1 MSSKVSQSAGQDW
14 KGLGDLIDLATQ
26 RLTAPVEGIHDAI
39 ADRWFGVAGRRVAP
53 ARNAYRALTAPV
65 FNSVRL
71 TGSTLGTAVGLGAIA
86 FAGRKELRPL
96 WRSPRG
102 SEIQAFFNALWG
114 DELERRNSSMSIEF
128 GLRDAGGEPVGL
140 DVDSLALAFSEPS
153 SRLVVLVH
161 GLGETERC
169 WQPQTSEEGS
179 APGLADLLI
188 SDSFTPL
195 LVRYNTG
202 RHVSDNGVALAALLS
217 EITDTWPVPVEEIA
231 LVGHSMG
238 GLVARSAVHAG
249 QDAGQD
255 WVSAAQHVV
264 ALGSPHLGSP
274 VEKGANIAA
283 WGLGLVPES
292 RPLGEFI
299 NNRSVGIKDLRYGAV
314 SEEDWLGFDPDE
326 LLNDFV
332 VDLPPPQGVDQHFIA
347 GVITPGPKHPIGAL
361 VGDLIVRVGSGTGR
375 GRRRRVDA
383 NDVHVV
389 GGKRHPDLLHDAA
402 VHGQVRAWLEP
413 DEDYLPSK

>member
-1 MSSKVSQSAGQDW
+1 
-14 KGLGDLIDLATQ
+14 
-26 RLTAPVEGIHDAI
+26 
-39 ADRWFGVAGRRVAP
+39 
-53 ARNAYRALTAPV
+53 
-65 FNSVRL
+65 
-71 TGSTLGTAVGLGAIA
+71 
-86 FAGRKELRPL
+86 
-96 WRSPRG
+96 
-102 SEIQAFFNALWG
+102 
-114 DELERRNSSMSIEF
+114 
-128 GLRDAGGEPVGL
+128 
-140 DVDSLALAFSEPS
+140 
-153 SRLVVLVH
+153 
-161 GLGETERC
+161 
-169 WQPQTSEEGS
+169 
-179 APGLADLLI
+179 
-188 SDSFTPL
+188 
-195 LVRYNTG
+195 
-202 RHVSDNGVALAALLS
+202 
-217 EITDTWPVPVEEIA
+217 
-231 LVGHSMG
+231 
-238 GLVARSAVHAG
+238 
-249 QDAGQD
+249 
-255 WVSAAQHVV
+255 
-264 ALGSPHLGSP
+264 LGSP